1 MRVGVPSTMITILL
15 LQLCYAM
22 SLRRTSSPLR
32 CHSDST
38 PASSAPLLL
47 RSRIGGPYH
56 PGPTIALHLFIAQVI
71 PSESAAHI
79 ELSGISLTP
88 PQISV
93 SGQEKET
100 YHPLLAIRIIRDQVL
115 TSER

>member
-1 MRVGVPSTMITILL
+1 
-15 LQLCYAM
+15 
-22 SLRRTSSPLR
+22 
-32 CHSDST
+32 
-38 PASSAPLLL
+38 
-47 RSRIGGPYH
+47 
-56 PGPTIALHLFIAQVI
+56 VI